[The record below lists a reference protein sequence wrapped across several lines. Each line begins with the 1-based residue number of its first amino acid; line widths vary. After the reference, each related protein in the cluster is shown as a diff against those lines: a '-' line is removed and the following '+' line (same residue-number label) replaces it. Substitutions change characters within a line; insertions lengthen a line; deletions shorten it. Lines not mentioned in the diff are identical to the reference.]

1 MWAVRC
7 RSASPAPLTNAV
19 STGPSRMTTNPW
31 KDRLETTTGCLPLH
45 AVCQRSSPPRRR
57 VRSESLAG
65 KQKPAWRWR
74 MGRSQRSPAQ
84 STESGPEYA
93 PEFKA
98 YMVTR
103 CNDKEQENSRISR
116 VDFGEPLVTLRT
128 LGADALPAGCLPAE
142 ALPSFTGACGG
153 GGRGGGVGRGCGD
166 VKGAVGATRA
176 SGGCCA
182 SERMGRRE

>member
-1 MWAVRC
+1 
-7 RSASPAPLTNAV
+7 
-19 STGPSRMTTNPW
+19 
-31 KDRLETTTGCLPLH
+31 
-45 AVCQRSSPPRRR
+45 
-57 VRSESLAG
+57 
-65 KQKPAWRWR
+65 

-153 GGRGGGVGRGCGD
+153 GGRGG
-166 VKGAVGATRA
+166 A
-176 SGGCCA
+176 SGVVRRPEPRTGI
-182 SERMGRRE
+182 ERRGEEGAALWAAQSGAAGAARVPGERHGGMRGT

>member
-1 MWAVRC
+1 
-7 RSASPAPLTNAV
+7 
-19 STGPSRMTTNPW
+19 
-31 KDRLETTTGCLPLH
+31 
-45 AVCQRSSPPRRR
+45 
-57 VRSESLAG
+57 
-65 KQKPAWRWR
+65 

-103 CNDKEQENSRISR
+103 CNYKEQENSRISR

-128 LGADALPAGCLPAE
+128 LGAEALPAGCLPAE
-142 ALPSFTGACGG
+142 ALPSFTGPVEGG
-153 GGRGGGVGRGCGD
+153 GRGCGD
-166 VKGAVGATRA
+166 VKGVVGATRA

-182 SERMGRRE
+182 SEWMGRRK

>member
-1 MWAVRC
+1 
-7 RSASPAPLTNAV
+7 
-19 STGPSRMTTNPW
+19 
-31 KDRLETTTGCLPLH
+31 
-45 AVCQRSSPPRRR
+45 
-57 VRSESLAG
+57 
-65 KQKPAWRWR
+65 
-74 MGRSQRSPAQ
+74 
-84 STESGPEYA
+84 
-93 PEFKA
+93 
-98 YMVTR
+98 
-103 CNDKEQENSRISR
+103 
-116 VDFGEPLVTLRT
+116 